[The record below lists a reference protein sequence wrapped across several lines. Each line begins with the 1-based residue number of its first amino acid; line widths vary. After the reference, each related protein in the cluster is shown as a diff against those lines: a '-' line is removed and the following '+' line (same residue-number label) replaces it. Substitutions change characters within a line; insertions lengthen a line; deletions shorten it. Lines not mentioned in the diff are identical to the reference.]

1 MTTAM
6 NFITKDDIR
15 KMAPVALADK
25 PTREVSSRYVFHST
39 EQIIDDLGSLGWMP
53 TKASQRAPRKAEG
66 LSKFS
71 PHMVT
76 FAHPDMS
83 INGKD
88 GDLLYP
94 QIIVQNRMDGLGA
107 FKFMAGIFRLVC
119 SNGLVI
125 ATEDFG
131 TLSIRHT
138 NYSFDDVRQVV
149 QTRVEVLPEQ
159 VENMNVM
166 KQKMLNV
173 GLQRQLATQALMVR
187 NNVKAEGLEAEEFVK
202 NVDPELIKTLITPF
216 RVQDAGKDLWST
228 FNVVQ
233 ERLTKGGWEHGK
245 RKAKGLTSF
254 ERDLDFNKKLFD
266 LALTMA
272 VITPPKEVQVE
283 EAVLVG

>member
-39 EQIIDDLGSLGWMP
+39 EQIIDDLGSLGWLP
-53 TKASQRAPRKAEG
+53 TKASQRVPRKDG
-66 LSKFS
+66 VSSRFS

-76 FAHPDMS
+76 FANPDMS
-83 INGKD
+83 ISGKD
-88 GDLLYP
+88 GDLLFP

-107 FKFMAGIFRLVC
+107 FKFMAGIFRMIC

-131 TLSIRHT
+131 ILSIRHT
-138 NYSFDDVRQVV
+138 NYTFDDVRKVV

-173 GLQRQLATQALMVR
+173 GLQRQLATKALMIR

-202 NVDPELIKTLITPF
+202 NVDPNLIKTLVTPF
-216 RVQDAGKDLWST
+216 RTQDAGKDLWST
-228 FNVVQ
+228 YNVIQ

-245 RKAKGLTSF
+245 KKAKGLTSF
-254 ERDLDFNKKLFD
+254 ERDLDFNKKLFEV
-266 LALTMA
+266 ALVMTG
-272 VITPPKEVQVE
+272 ITPPREERVE
-283 EAVLVG
+283 EAEVVG